1 MSRNAAGFTFFL
13 LFLLFADS
21 QVVRAQFGL
30 GLSYEIRDE
39 KPTHGIGARL
49 DYDVLKSIPL
59 VSVTVRAHA
68 SYFSVVER
76 TEYVL
81 SGLRTEVIRE
91 TVAYDV
97 GASLLAGVR
106 VALVKPYVGI
116 GLGMDSSQFFSFD
129 ARSGENRFVGISEEN
144 LYWNAFAGAE
154 FVLIP
159 IVNPFIEYRTV
170 SIVDPRNIDYTGF
183 ARVAFGIMLRF

>member
-1 MSRNAAGFTFFL
+1 MSRIGVGFTSFLFFL
-13 LFLLFADS
+13 LLADT
-21 QVVRAQFGL
+21 QQIKAQIGL
-30 GLSYEIRDE
+30 GISYEIRDE

-49 DYDVLKSIPL
+49 DYDVLQSIPL
-59 VSVTVRAHA
+59 LSLTVRAHA
-68 SYFSVVER
+68 SYFSEVER

-81 SGLRTEVIRE
+81 SGLRTEVVKE
-91 TVAYDV
+91 NVAYDV
-97 GASLLAGVR
+97 GASLLAGVS
-106 VALVKPYVGI
+106 VAMVKPYIGL
-116 GLGMDSSQFFSFD
+116 GLGMDSSQFFTFD

-159 IVNPFIEYRTV
+159 IVSPFIEYRAV